1 MALVA
6 TSQNLNAVSRTAG
19 EAITIVNGATLTID
33 AQEPLDVTALA
44 TYLGTTSCT
53 TSGKLRI
60 LNDSTTT
67 PLVVTLTNSNSDLR
81 FEGNGILEIRGNM
94 IEIGTG
100 NGASQSWDFSSLFSG
115 ALTDVTYVE
124 VEQVAGSGDY
134 IPWHIAEVA
143 SRYYRV
149 GSVSNRGAVITDFDG
164 NQPIFFYNSD
174 TRVLSCGDNTNGLAV
189 PTGCKI
195 RIPNILITNQDWQPD
210 AALIHGIV
218 SEGTPT
224 GGTFTITVINGRTG
238 STLGTTG
245 AIAFNAS
252 GAAIDAALE
261 AVLGAGTISTTGGPL
276 PTNVG
281 VTLTGAYASTPLRF
295 QVNSS
300 VTGGTNSVVYSLE
313 NAATNMS
320 LLDLNP
326 SGTLDAECVMFSQK
340 ISTSNTSFS
349 SIRALRVG
357 IGCGTLSFTSSN
369 GNLTLDHFNF
379 TSSPYVPQS
388 PISVGAVFGQ
398 VFRRKVV
405 STTSLTQSAATVSS
419 LPNLIKEEDTRHLQH
434 GQKTST
440 SAINFTYTAIPPI
453 EVVRGRYV
461 GGRLNVANSNDVK
474 FLDCAQSDHPG
485 TAQLS
490 AIAVDAVTLANCSGV
505 LFNNF
510 SKAGTAACRSR
521 VFAPDSASKN
531 LIVYNSSYDGSNNSS
546 GIISQG
552 CDSVDIRNSSVTNIR
567 TGGIFYDAPS
577 TFAATNAKL
586 QKVFGTAASTE
597 FISDSCQGGIFDLV
611 SCSPT
616 GFNEVNASVE
626 NFVGGN
632 FTTPGLTP
640 TTGHVTFGA
649 FGRGSSLDVTGSTFT
664 NQIGSIYLQTDGDT
678 AVTTMPFDMHG
689 ITGFQNVNP
698 QFIAELEGG
707 FSNAWRI
714 INDGGVTG
722 GSFTLTFYDSSD
734 TLIGTTSSIVYNA
747 STTTVDT
754 AVEAVLGSG
763 TVSVSGTLSTGFI
776 ITRASGVVIR
786 CTADGS
792 GLTGG
797 TKPGI
802 AKALS
807 RHNVGV
813 AAGTALLDTTSLGP
827 GLTVEFGMKTPSGS
841 WSVYQTLNQA
851 NLISEFAALTDYDP
865 NEGLNLRL
873 RFTAVGNDEYR
884 RIQQVTMPT
893 TVDPDAWILGDASIT
908 LSGPLS
914 TDVTKIMRAS
924 DNTEL
929 YSFTGFGE
937 KEFSIGPNYGVE
949 VYLRRETSGGT
960 VLMLTLPQTYTL
972 KFGNNGEVPL
982 FYGAEIQLAQ
992 SSEVAAIKTAVDL
1005 YLDAAI
1011 SSRLASVGYTAPPTA
1026 SANASAV
1033 RTELTTEL
1041 GRIDVATSTR
1051 LATAGYTTPPTA
1063 AAIRSEI
1070 DTSSTKLDVA
1080 VGTRL
1085 ASASYVAP
1093 ANSDITAIKAKT
1105 DNLPSDPADE
1115 SSIQAA
1121 IAAIPTAPSASTVAS
1136 AVRTEL
1142 TTELGRIDVATSTRL
1157 AAVDY
1162 TAAPTAS
1169 ANATAVRSE
1178 LATELA
1184 RIDVA
1189 TSTRNAIA
1197 PLDSTA
1203 TQAAA
1208 AAALNAYDP
1217 PTKAELD
1224 SAEADIIAALPA
1236 AAPSAST
1243 VASAVRT
1250 ELTTELGRID
1260 VATSTRLAGASYT
1273 APANADISAIKAK
1286 TDNLPSD
1293 PADESSIQ
1301 AAIAAIPTAPSA
1313 STVASAVRTELTT
1326 ELGRIDA
1333 NISSRATPTNITD
1346 ARDAV
1351 QADIA
1356 ALNDLSAAD
1365 VKAEADQAL
1374 VDYDAP
1380 TKAEL
1385 DSATSDIQDDIAA
1398 VKTNTDLIPGAL

>member
-115 ALTDVTYVE
+115 ALTGVTYVE

-320 LLDLNP
+320 LLDLSP

-521 VFAPDSASKN
+521 VFNPDSASKN

-664 NQIGSIYLQTDGDT
+664 DQIGSIYLQTDGDT

-734 TLIGTTSSIVYNA
+734 TLIGTTSTIVYNA

-841 WSVYQTLNQA
+841 WSAYQTLNQA

-873 RFTAVGNDEYR
+873 RFTAVGDDEYR

-960 VLMLTLPQTYTL
+960 VLMRTLPQTYTL

-992 SSEVAAIKTAVDL
+992 SSEVAAIKAAVDL

-1011 SSRLASVGYTAPPTA
+1011 SSRLASAGYTAP
-1026 SANASAV
+1026 ANA
-1033 RTELTTEL
+1033 
-1041 GRIDVATSTR
+1041 DVA
-1051 LATAGYTTPPTA
+1051 
-1063 AAIRSEI
+1063 
-1070 DTSSTKLDVA
+1070 
-1080 VGTRL
+1080 
-1085 ASASYVAP
+1085 
-1093 ANSDITAIKAKT
+1093 AIKAKT

-1121 IAAIPTAPSASTVAS
+1121 IAAIP
-1136 AVRTEL
+1136 
-1142 TTELGRIDVATSTRL
+1142 
-1157 AAVDY
+1157 
-1162 TAAPTAS
+1162 
-1169 ANATAVRSE
+1169 
-1178 LATELA
+1178 
-1184 RIDVA
+1184 
-1189 TSTRNAIA
+1189 
-1197 PLDSTA
+1197 
-1203 TQAAA
+1203 
-1208 AAALNAYDP
+1208 
-1217 PTKAELD
+1217 
-1224 SAEADIIAALPA
+1224 

-1250 ELTTELGRID
+1250 ELTTELARIDADVSSRLAGSSYVAPDNASISAILTDTGTTIPAQIGALNDFDPTTQTVTVGTNNDKTGYGLANNAITSSVVATNAFNNSAFTTGYFNSINAEVDTALTDYDAPTKAELDSAIASIPTAPSASTVAGAVRTELTTELARID
-1260 VATSTRLAGASYT
+1260 VAVSTRNAVTPLDAT
-1273 APANADISAIKAK
+1273 ATQSAAAAALTAYDPPTKAELDTAEANIISA
-1286 TDNLPSD
+1286 LPS
-1293 PADESSIQ
+1293 A
-1301 AAIAAIPTAPSA
+1301 APSA

-1326 ELGRIDA
+1326 ELSRIDA
-1333 NISSRATPTNITD
+1333 DVSSRATPTDVTD
-1346 ARDAV
+1346 ARDEV

-1356 ALNDLSAAD
+1356 
-1365 VKAEADQAL
+1365 E
-1374 VDYDAP
+1374 
-1380 TKAEL
+1380 
-1385 DSATSDIQDDIAA
+1385 I
-1398 VKTNTDLIPGAL
+1398 KTNTDLIPGAL